1 MAVSEAQKK
10 ATKKYLDGLD
20 EIRVRAKEG
29 TKARWKAAAEAQ
41 GKSLNQFIVDTVEMA
56 VEGHKAPVQAQADTV
71 GIYPPSTLE
80 AAQRATE
87 APGEALEQF
96 VERAV
101 EPQAKRDMTSLRL
114 GINPAT
120 GERLVKAP
128 ERPQESD

>member
-10 ATKKYLDGLD
+10 ATKKYLEGLD

-29 TKARWKAAAEAQ
+29 TKARWKATAEGQ
-41 GKSLNQFIVDTVEMA
+41 GKSLNQFIVDTVEAA
-56 VEGHKAPVQAQADTV
+56 VDGHKPTVQTQT
-71 GIYPPSTLE
+71 
-80 AAQRATE
+80 AT
-87 APGEALEQF
+87 GEALEQF

-101 EPQAKRDMTSLRL
+101 ETQAKRDMTSLRL

-128 ERPQESD
+128 ERPQGSD